1 MVLNNEMTKK
11 MKGKYYIMAVALLI
25 SVTAAAQTEDE
36 TIKRTVTLYNPYKPT
51 LHEAT
56 KRALLPSDDD
66 TTTVNLRFNYDF
78 TPGSFVPEYEISP
91 IKSAV
96 LSPEP
101 LPDLKKGYVSLGL
114 GTYLSPFLEVSISNG
129 RSGKGAVGLFTRTYG
144 SAGMIELENDRR
156 VYAGFLDNQALLF
169 GKKYFRRGRL
179 DSDIDFRQM
188 TRHAYGYNPDVT
200 GYDPDRKDIRS
211 LYYDVTGKVRYF
223 TMEPDS
229 SDLNWDAALKYNFFT
244 RQGDGLQHNPGL
256 SLSAGTNM
264 FGLYA
269 GIDAG
274 YDMYIFSKALD
285 TKSRNLITL
294 APYITRGNDDWRFR
308 FGLKVAAD
316 VKENHDPFVG
326 GVRKLYMFLYPDA
339 MFTFRIIPKFLRF
352 TAAIDGFMEN
362 NQARNTAY
370 VNPWMLPGD
379 TLYNLRSTDN
389 ELRISAGLSGT
400 MNVNASYSLGA
411 SYTLFKDMLLFMND
425 TIGYGNYFVPVYSDG
440 SLLKVNGEV
449 SVPLNRQLTLSLLGN
464 YYGYNLS
471 GQEYAWHKPE
481 WDGSLKAAYNLR
493 NKIIASADLTLTG
506 VRYAR
511 VMAPEKTVK
520 LPFHPNLNMGIEY
533 RYTPEISFWVKCN
546 NISYSRYFEWNYYP
560 SRNLMLLGGI
570 SYSL

>member
-1 MVLNNEMTKK
+1 MTKK

-144 SAGMIELENDRR
+144 SAGRIELENDRR

-169 GKKYFRRGRL
+169 GKKYFRRSRL

-294 APYITRGNDDWRFR
+294 APFIT
-308 FGLKVAAD
+308 
-316 VKENHDPFVG
+316 
-326 GVRKLYMFLYPDA
+326 
-339 MFTFRIIPKFLRF
+339 
-352 TAAIDGFMEN
+352 
-362 NQARNTAY
+362 
-370 VNPWMLPGD
+370 
-379 TLYNLRSTDN
+379 
-389 ELRISAGLSGT
+389 
-400 MNVNASYSLGA
+400 
-411 SYTLFKDMLLFMND
+411 
-425 TIGYGNYFVPVYSDG
+425 
-440 SLLKVNGEV
+440 
-449 SVPLNRQLTLSLLGN
+449 
-464 YYGYNLS
+464 
-471 GQEYAWHKPE
+471 
-481 WDGSLKAAYNLR
+481 
-493 NKIIASADLTLTG
+493 
-506 VRYAR
+506 
-511 VMAPEKTVK
+511 
-520 LPFHPNLNMGIEY
+520 
-533 RYTPEISFWVKCN
+533 
-546 NISYSRYFEWNYYP
+546 
-560 SRNLMLLGGI
+560 
-570 SYSL
+570 

>member
-144 SAGMIELENDRR
+144 SAGRIELENDRR

-285 TKSRNLITL
+285 AKSRNLITL

-352 TAAIDGFMEN
+352 TAAIDGFMDN